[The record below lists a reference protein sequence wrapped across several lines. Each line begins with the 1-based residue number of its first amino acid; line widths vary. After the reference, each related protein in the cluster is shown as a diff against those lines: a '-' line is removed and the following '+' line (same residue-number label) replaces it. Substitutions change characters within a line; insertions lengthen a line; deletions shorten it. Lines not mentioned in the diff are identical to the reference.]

1 MAKNSETAESKDGGR
16 TVGRV
21 LRVLELMAGSRTP
34 LRLTDIARKLDL
46 PASSVHALL
55 QQLVKN
61 DYVKVSPDSERQYE
75 SGAALAL
82 LSSKSSANLNLVR
95 TARPILHE
103 LSALIGEN
111 TFLGLCHSRGVS
123 YVDSV
128 EDIYGLT
135 MRFPMGTLRPLHA
148 SSTGKLF
155 LALHAN
161 ADTLQ
166 TYLGSEPLA
175 AFTRHTITDS
185 AVLRAQLDEIR
196 EQGCAINLQE
206 VVDGACGISAPIIDA
221 HVRFVGSLTVG
232 VPEVRFEARRD
243 IVMQHVKASVK
254 EISRRLGNDDWQ
266 ASLEMIKT
274 ARKNPRRRE

>member
-1 MAKNSETAESKDGGR
+1 MAKTSETARAQDGGR

-34 LRLTDIARKLDL
+34 LRLTDIARRLDL

-55 QQLVKN
+55 QQLVKF
-61 DYVKVSPDSERQYE
+61 DYVKVSPDSDRLYE
-75 SGAALAL
+75 SGTALAL
-82 LSSKSSANLNLVR
+82 LASKSSANLDLLR

-166 TYLGSEPLA
+166 TYLGGEPLS
-175 AFTRHTITDS
+175 AFTRHTITDQ
-185 AVLRAQLDEIR
+185 AVLRGQLDKIR
-196 EQGCAINLQE
+196 ECGYALNLQE
-206 VVDGACGISAPIIDA
+206 VVEGACGISAPIIDA
-221 HVRFVGSLTVG
+221 HVRFVGCLTVG
-232 VPEVRFEARRD
+232 VPEVRFEARRE
-243 IVMQHVKASVK
+243 IVLQQIRSSVQ

-266 ASLEMIKT
+266 GSLDTIK
-274 ARKNPRRRE
+274 AAQSGFLVRG